1 MYPAPFRYHRPAS
14 LQEAIQML
22 SALGETAKPL
32 AGGQTLI
39 PILKLRMDEPSDL
52 VDIGRLPDLR
62 FATQEDG
69 WVRIGALSP
78 HGWVAKSEIAA
89 AIPIVK
95 DCAGG
100 IADVQVRSRGTIGGS
115 VSAADPNCDWPALLH
130 TLDAEIVCTGPAG
143 ERTIPIQNFIT
154 AAYTTALTPGE
165 LVVAVRFKLPV
176 AGSGG
181 AYIAYKR
188 SAAAFPVCSAGIQLT
203 LDPGNVCRDVRI
215 VLGGAGPTPRRAVAA
230 EAELRGKALSDALW
244 RRAADAASAS
254 AEPNGDVRG
263 SAEYKH
269 NLLRGLV
276 MQAASV
282 AVRRCANVK
291 IEGSHVYA

>member
-14 LQEAIQML
+14 LKEAILML

-39 PILKLRMDEPSDL
+39 PILKLRLDEPTDL

-69 WVRIGALSP
+69 WIRIGALSP
-78 HGWVAKSEIAA
+78 HGWVARSDIAA

-100 IADVQVRSRGTIGGS
+100 IADAQVRSRGTIGGS
-115 VSAADPNCDWPALLH
+115 VSAADPNCDWPALLN
-130 TLDAEIVCTGPAG
+130 TLDAEVVCTGPNG
-143 ERTIPIQNFIT
+143 ERTVAIADFIT

-165 LVVAVRFKLPV
+165 LVTAIRFKAPA
-176 AGSGG
+176 AGSAG
-181 AYIAYKR
+181 AYIAYKKA
-188 SAAAFPVCSAGIQLT
+188 AAAFPVCSVGVQLT
-203 LDPGNVCRDVRI
+203 LAGNTCQDVRI
-215 VLGGAGPTPRRAVAA
+215 VMGGAGPTPRRAVQA
-230 EAELRGKALSDALW
+230 EAELRGKTLSAQLW
-244 RRAADAASAS
+244 ERAAEAAGAI
-254 AEPNGDVRG
+254 AEPLDDVRG
-263 SAEYKH
+263 NTEYKR
-269 NLLRGLV
+269 NLLRGLLL
-276 MQAASV
+276 QTADV
-282 AVRRCANVK
+282 AVRRCANTK

>member
-14 LQEAIQML
+14 LREAVQML
-22 SALGETAKPL
+22 SALGEGAKPL

-39 PILKLRMDEPSDL
+39 PILKLRLDEPSDL

-62 FATQEDG
+62 FADAQDG

-78 HGWVAKSEIAA
+78 HGWVARSDAAA

-100 IADVQVRSRGTIGGS
+100 IADAQVRSRGTIGGS
-115 VSAADPNCDWPALLH
+115 VSAADPNCDWPAMLRA
-130 TLDAEIVCTGPAG
+130 LDAEIICFGPAG
-143 ERTIPIQNFIT
+143 ERTVPIEKFVL
-154 AAYTTALTPGE
+154 APYTTALTPGE
-165 LVVAVRFKLPV
+165 LVTAIRFKAPA

-181 AYIAYKR
+181 AYIAYKK
-188 SAAAFPVCSAGIQLT
+188 SAAAFPICSTGVQLT
-203 LDPGNVCRDVRI
+203 LDSAQVCRDVRI
-215 VLGGAGPTPRRAVAA
+215 VLGGAGPTARRALEA

-244 RRAADAASAS
+244 ARAADAAIAI
-254 AEPNGDVRG
+254 AEPNADVHG
-263 SAEYKH
+263 SAEYKRS
-269 NLLRGLV
+269 LLRGLLLKT
-276 MQAASV
+276 AHV
-282 AVRRCANVK
+282 AMRRSANAK

>member
-14 LQEAIQML
+14 LKEAILML

-39 PILKLRMDEPSDL
+39 PILKLRLDEPTDL

-69 WVRIGALSP
+69 WIRIGALSP
-78 HGWVAKSEIAA
+78 HGWVARSDIAA

-100 IADVQVRSRGTIGGS
+100 IADAQVRSRGTIGGS
-115 VSAADPNCDWPALLH
+115 VSAADPNCDWPALLN
-130 TLDAEIVCTGPAG
+130 TLDAEVVCTGPNG
-143 ERTIPIQNFIT
+143 ERTVAIADFIT

-165 LVVAVRFKLPV
+165 LVTAIRFKAPA
-176 AGSGG
+176 AGSAG
-181 AYIAYKR
+181 AYIAYKKA
-188 SAAAFPVCSAGIQLT
+188 AAAFPVCSVGVQLT
-203 LDPGNVCRDVRI
+203 LAGNTCQDVRI
-215 VLGGAGPTPRRAVAA
+215 VMGGAGPTPRRAVQA
-230 EAELRGKALSDALW
+230 EAELRGKTLSAQLW
-244 RRAADAASAS
+244 ERAAEAASAI
-254 AEPNGDVRG
+254 AEPLDDVRG
-263 SAEYKH
+263 NTEYKR
-269 NLLRGLV
+269 NLLRGLLL
-276 MQAASV
+276 QTADV
-282 AVRRCANVK
+282 AVRRCANTK

>member
-14 LQEAIQML
+14 LKEAILML

-39 PILKLRMDEPSDL
+39 PILKLRLDEPTDL

-69 WVRIGALSP
+69 WIRIGALSP
-78 HGWVAKSEIAA
+78 HGWVARSDIAA

-100 IADVQVRSRGTIGGS
+100 IADAQVRSRGTIGGS
-115 VSAADPNCDWPALLH
+115 VSAADPNCDWPALLN
-130 TLDAEIVCTGPAG
+130 TLDAEVVCTGPNG
-143 ERTIPIQNFIT
+143 ERSVAIGDFIT

-165 LVVAVRFKLPV
+165 LVTAIRFKAPA
-176 AGSGG
+176 AGSAG
-181 AYIAYKR
+181 AYIAYKKA
-188 SAAAFPVCSAGIQLT
+188 AAAFPVCSVGVQLT
-203 LDPGNVCRDVRI
+203 LAGNTCQDVRI
-215 VLGGAGPTPRRAVAA
+215 VMGGAGPTPRRAVQA
-230 EAELRGKALSDALW
+230 EAELRGKTLSAQLW
-244 RRAADAASAS
+244 ERAAEAASAI
-254 AEPNGDVRG
+254 AEPLDDVRG
-263 SAEYKH
+263 NTEYKR
-269 NLLRGLV
+269 NLLRGLLL
-276 MQAASV
+276 QTADV
-282 AVRRCANVK
+282 AERRCANTK

>member
-14 LQEAIQML
+14 LKEAVLML

-39 PILKLRMDEPSDL
+39 PILKLRLDEPTDL

-69 WVRIGALSP
+69 WIRIGALSP
-78 HGWVAKSEIAA
+78 HAWVARSDIAA

-100 IADVQVRSRGTIGGS
+100 IADAQVRSRGTIGGS
-115 VSAADPNCDWPALLH
+115 VSAADPNCDWPALLN
-130 TLDAEIVCTGPAG
+130 TLDAEVVCTGPNG
-143 ERTIPIQNFIT
+143 ERSIAIGEFIT

-165 LVVAVRFKLPV
+165 LVTAIRFKAPA
-176 AGSGG
+176 AGSAG
-181 AYIAYKR
+181 AYIAYKKA
-188 SAAAFPVCSAGIQLT
+188 AAAFPVCSVGVQLT
-203 LDPGNVCRDVRI
+203 LAGDTCKDVRI
-215 VLGGAGPTPRRAVAA
+215 VMGGAGPTPRRATAA
-230 EAELRGKALSDALW
+230 EAELRGKTLSAQLW
-244 RRAADAASAS
+244 ERAAEAASAV
-254 AEPNGDVRG
+254 AEPVDDVRG
-263 SAEYKH
+263 NTEYKR
-269 NLLRGLV
+269 NLLRGLLL
-276 MQAASV
+276 QTADV
-282 AVRRCANVK
+282 AVRRCANAK

>member
-14 LQEAIQML
+14 LKEAILML

-39 PILKLRMDEPSDL
+39 PILKLRLDEPTDL

-62 FATQEDG
+62 FATQENG
-69 WVRIGALSP
+69 WIRIGALSQ
-78 HGWVAKSEIAA
+78 HAWVARSEIAA

-100 IADVQVRSRGTIGGS
+100 IADAQVRSRGTIGGS
-115 VSAADPNCDWPALLH
+115 VSAADPNCDWPALLN
-130 TLDAEIVCTGPAG
+130 TLDAEVVCTGPDG
-143 ERTIPIQNFIT
+143 ERSIAVGEFIT

-165 LVVAVRFKLPV
+165 LVTAIRFKAPA

-181 AYIAYKR
+181 AYIAYKKA
-188 SAAAFPVCSAGIQLT
+188 AAAFPVCSVGVQLT
-203 LDPGNVCRDVRI
+203 LAGDTCSDVRI
-215 VLGGAGPTPRRAVAA
+215 VMGGAGPTPRRAVQA
-230 EAELRGKALSDALW
+230 EAELRGKTLSAQLW
-244 RRAADAASAS
+244 ERAAEAASAV
-254 AEPNGDVRG
+254 AEPLDDVRG
-263 SAEYKH
+263 NTEYKR
-269 NLLRGLV
+269 NLLRGLLL
-276 MQAASV
+276 QTADV
-282 AVRRCANVK
+282 AVRRCANAK

>member
-14 LQEAIQML
+14 LKEAIQML

-39 PILKLRMDEPSDL
+39 PILKLRMDEPTDL

-62 FATQEDG
+62 FATQQDG
-69 WVRIGALSP
+69 WIRIGALSP
-78 HGWVAKSEIAA
+78 HGWVAKSDIAT

-115 VSAADPNCDWPALLH
+115 VSAADPNCDWPALLN
-130 TLDAEIVCTGPAG
+130 TLDAEVLCSGPSG
-143 ERTIPIQNFIT
+143 DRSIPIQDFIT
-154 AAYTTALTPGE
+154 AAYTTALTLGE
-165 LVVAVRFKLPV
+165 LVVAVRFKAPA

-181 AYIAYKR
+181 AYLAYKK
-188 SAAAFPVCSAGIQLT
+188 SAAAFPVCSVGVQLT
-203 LDPGNVCRDVRI
+203 LGPGNVCQDVRI
-215 VLGGAGPTPRRAVAA
+215 VLGGAGPTPRRAAQA
-230 EAELRGKALSDALW
+230 EAELRGKTLSEQLW
-244 RRAADAASAS
+244 LRAADAASAV
-254 AEPNGDVRG
+254 AEPHSDVRG
-263 SAEYKH
+263 TTEYKRC
-269 NLLRGLV
+269 LLRGLL
-276 MQAASV
+276 MQAANV
-282 AVRRCANVK
+282 AVRRCANAK

>member
-14 LQEAIQML
+14 LKEAILML

-39 PILKLRMDEPSDL
+39 PILKLRLDEPTDL

-69 WVRIGALSP
+69 WIRIGALSP
-78 HGWVAKSEIAA
+78 HGWVARSDIAA

-100 IADVQVRSRGTIGGS
+100 IADAQVRSRGTIGGS
-115 VSAADPNCDWPALLH
+115 VSAADPNCDWPALLN
-130 TLDAEIVCTGPAG
+130 TLDAEVVCTGPNG
-143 ERTIPIQNFIT
+143 ERTVAIADFIT

-165 LVVAVRFKLPV
+165 LVTAIRFKAPA
-176 AGSGG
+176 AGSAG
-181 AYIAYKR
+181 AYIAYKKA
-188 SAAAFPVCSAGIQLT
+188 AAAFPVCSVGVQLT
-203 LDPGNVCRDVRI
+203 LGAGNTCQDVRI
-215 VLGGAGPTPRRAVAA
+215 VMGGAGPTPRRAIQA
-230 EAELRGKALSDALW
+230 EAELRGKTLSAQLW
-244 RRAADAASAS
+244 ERAAEAASAI
-254 AEPNGDVRG
+254 AEPLDDVRG
-263 SAEYKH
+263 NTEYKR
-269 NLLRGLV
+269 NLLRGLLL
-276 MQAASV
+276 QTADV
-282 AVRRCANVK
+282 AVRRCANAK

>member
-14 LQEAIQML
+14 LKEAILML

-39 PILKLRMDEPSDL
+39 PILKLRLDEPTDL

-69 WVRIGALSP
+69 WIRIGALSP
-78 HGWVAKSEIAA
+78 HAWVARSDIAA

-100 IADVQVRSRGTIGGS
+100 IADAQVRSRGTIGGS
-115 VSAADPNCDWPALLH
+115 VSAADPNCDWPALLN
-130 TLDAEIVCTGPAG
+130 TLDAEVVCTGPNG
-143 ERTIPIQNFIT
+143 ERSIAIGEFIT

-165 LVVAVRFKLPV
+165 LVTAIRFKAPA
-176 AGSGG
+176 AGSAG
-181 AYIAYKR
+181 AYIAYKKA
-188 SAAAFPVCSAGIQLT
+188 AAAFPVCSVGVQLT
-203 LDPGNVCRDVRI
+203 LAGDTCKDVRI
-215 VLGGAGPTPRRAVAA
+215 VMGGAGPTPRRATAA
-230 EAELRGKALSDALW
+230 EAELRGKTLSAQLW
-244 RRAADAASAS
+244 ERAAEAASAV
-254 AEPNGDVRG
+254 AEPVDDVRG
-263 SAEYKH
+263 NTEYKR
-269 NLLRGLV
+269 NLLRGLLL
-276 MQAASV
+276 QTADV
-282 AVRRCANVK
+282 AVRRCANAK

>member
-14 LQEAIQML
+14 LKEAILML

-39 PILKLRMDEPSDL
+39 PILKLRLDEPTDL

-78 HGWVAKSEIAA
+78 HGWVARSDIAA

-100 IADVQVRSRGTIGGS
+100 IADAQVRSRGTIGGS
-115 VSAADPNCDWPALLH
+115 VSAADPNCDWPALLN
-130 TLDAEIVCTGPAG
+130 TLDAEVVCTGPNG
-143 ERTIPIQNFIT
+143 ERSVSIGEFIT

-165 LVVAVRFKLPV
+165 LVTAIRFKAPA
-176 AGSGG
+176 AGSAG
-181 AYIAYKR
+181 AYIAYKKA
-188 SAAAFPVCSAGIQLT
+188 AAAFPVCSVGVQLT
-203 LDPGNVCRDVRI
+203 LGAGNTCQDVRI
-215 VLGGAGPTPRRAVAA
+215 VMGGAGPTPRRAIQA
-230 EAELRGKALSDALW
+230 EAELRGKTLSAQLW
-244 RRAADAASAS
+244 ERAAEAASAV
-254 AEPNGDVRG
+254 AEPLDDVRG
-263 SAEYKH
+263 NTEYKR
-269 NLLRGLV
+269 NLLRGLLL
-276 MQAASV
+276 QTADV
-282 AVRRCANVK
+282 AVRRCANAK